1 MVIVKPAILLFQL
14 LSLTACTRSL
24 EVALETD
31 IILSSSNTIL
41 TAGDPYITADYVVS
55 RVSATAESS
64 LSLLSVAGSSEEL
77 TTEFAASD
85 VIFTSESVPSLGSSP
100 ATIITSGSVLR
111 MSTGGT
117 IVNVLSSKYGRTTL
131 QPSSVVSN
139 ILTVPYD
146 SDATTSTSTIFT
158 TSMPF
163 NVSQT
168 SGSILTSLTSKS
180 NPLVTN
186 LPSFSSQKIT
196 INTNTLTSAVT
207 VSNSAVSIGPS
218 IISSNTSKLIST
230 QTTGRSPSLAPS
242 GTVNSASYLVSTG
255 NSRSANWTQSPY
267 DSDTLFHPTVTQNS
281 KQTGASSVSSYEL
294 SGHSNQDTSIGSSTS
309 VWSTSAVNLTSHVT
323 ISPNYNQTTS
333 SQTVADGST
342 VSSKRA
348 TGVATG
354 GSVSFNSSRKQTSDL
369 LWSTSSPNLTR
380 TSGSS
385 STIKEGSTAA
395 TINNGT
401 SLMGTSN
408 SVQSTSSS
416 YTSQLPYATPSPNF
430 NQSATLSSIA
440 SQNSTATSRSN
451 STKSIASTN
460 SFWSISSS
468 HTSQL
473 QPLTSTSNSNQFSA
487 SPSTI
492 SYANESTA
500 SSTISYGSARAS
512 NRNTTTLVG
521 TSGSISSEST
531 LRSQLTSASLLPS
544 STSSTKQSLHSP
556 VFCSSSLFSSSQ
568 TFSESGSSS
577 TASSWTSTT
586 PTSVQQTTA
595 TAETSTSSTISL
607 FDAIATDEPPSVFGR
622 SINPLSPADGV
633 SNDGPIETNKFYTNL
648 LIGTQGSAVFV
659 YPYSLWKYSSSYGTG
674 FAVQHTTSS
683 QYSFGDDDSEGNSEY
698 LVNPLGIAHCILSAT
713 SFDSSMTMEIDEMT
727 FSSVKVKLA
736 EGSST
741 SDYLEIPLVQGMGFS
756 TGVYHGGLIAKIAS
770 SVGFSAVTEESSTN
784 LPEGV
789 LKYRIALLNGVTWLC
804 YVVNPSGTMES
815 SFSME
820 VTSTYTI
827 EAADSIDGLIIQLA
841 VAPESTDLDK
851 FYDEAAGMYPTDFQ
865 VSGISDGTTATYEF
879 SYNTEGSSASGNTII
894 FSLPHHQKSFTSSMA
909 DQYTGITL
917 QSTTKG
923 VMAGYLTNVL
933 QFSQTINTEIS
944 WLPWSSQLGSDPLS
958 YSADQLKL
966 LAEVANSELQVS
978 VSDSISGLNT
988 YYLGKV
994 IDKYAY
1000 ILLTVSDIIGD
1011 ESSTSSTL
1019 ENLKS
1024 AFDILLGNSQ
1034 TYPLIYD
1041 TRYGGIVSSG
1051 DWASTTTQYD
1061 FGNTY
1066 YNDHHFHYGYII
1078 HAAAAIGHVDAKLG
1092 GTWAQENKEWVN
1104 SLVRDVANP
1113 STDDQYFAQSRMFDW
1128 FHGHSWAAG
1137 LFENGNGKNEESS
1150 SEDYNFAYGM
1160 KLWGSV
1166 IGDSSMELR
1175 GDLMISIMSDSMN
1188 DYMLYDDS
1196 NTVEPSEII
1205 GNKVSGILFDDI
1217 IDYTTYFGTNTEY
1230 IHGIH
1235 MLPITPASSAIRQ
1248 PTFVSQ
1254 EWSSKLSSI
1263 IGSLESGWAGI
1274 LRLNQALF
1282 DPLDSYNFFSASDFD
1297 SSIYLDDGM
1306 SRTWALA
1313 FSGGLAN
1320 SLGLM

>member
-1 MVIVKPAILLFQL
+1 MIIGTPAILLFQL
-14 LSLTACTRSL
+14 LSLTTCTRSL

-31 IILSSSNTIL
+31 IVLSSSNTIF
-41 TAGDPYITADYVVS
+41 TAGDPYIIADHVVP
-55 RVSATAESS
+55 RVSATDQGS
-64 LSLLSVAGSSEEL
+64 LSLLSVASSSNEL
-77 TTEFAASD
+77 NTKSASSSLS
-85 VIFTSESVPSLGSSP
+85 FTSETVRSGGSSS
-100 ATIITSGSVLR
+100 ATIITSRSVSNT
-111 MSTGGT
+111 STSET
-117 IVNVLSSKYGRTTL
+117 TVTVLPSEGDRTTL
-131 QPSSVVSN
+131 QPLSVVSGV
-139 ILTVPYD
+139 LTVPYD

-158 TSMPF
+158 TSMPLS
-163 NVSQT
+163 VSQT
-168 SGSILTSLTSKS
+168 LGSILTSLTTNS

-186 LPSFSSQKIT
+186 SPSYSSQKIT
-196 INTNTLTSAVT
+196 INTNTLTSALT
-207 VSNSAVSIGPS
+207 ISNSVASIGPS
-218 IISSNTSKLIST
+218 INSTNNSKLISAHT
-230 QTTGRSPSLAPS
+230 AVRSLSLAPN
-242 GTVNSASYLVSTG
+242 GTVNSDSYIVSTEI
-255 NSRSANWTQSPY
+255 SRSANWTQGPY
-267 DSDTLFHPTVTQNS
+267 DSDTLLHPTVTQNS
-281 KQTGASSVSSYEL
+281 KQTGTSSATSYDL
-294 SGHSNQDTSIGSSTS
+294 SDNHDTSIGSTISR
-309 VWSTSAVNLTSHVT
+309 WSTSAVNLTSHVT
-323 ISPNYNQTTS
+323 ITPNYNQTT
-333 SQTVADGST
+333 V
-342 VSSKRA
+342 
-348 TGVATG
+348 
-354 GSVSFNSSRKQTSDL
+354 
-369 LWSTSSPNLTR
+369 
-380 TSGSS
+380 SS
-385 STIKEGSTAA
+385 STIKEGSKTASMK
-395 TINNGT
+395 NGT
-401 SLMGTSN
+401 SLTGTSN
-408 SVQSTSSS
+408 SVQFSSSS
-416 YTSQLPYATPSPNF
+416 YSSLLPYATPNPNF
-430 NQSATLSSIA
+430 NQTATLSSIT
-440 SQNSTATSRSN
+440 SQNSAATGSSN
-451 STKSIASTN
+451 STKSIGSKN
-460 SFWSISSS
+460 SFRSISSS

-473 QPLTSTSNSNQFSA
+473 QTLASTSNSNQFSA
-487 SPSTI
+487 LPSTI

-500 SSTISYGSARAS
+500 SSTISYGTARAS

-521 TSGSISSEST
+521 TSGSILSTSEST

-544 STSSTKQSLHSP
+544 SASSTKQSLYSP
-556 VFCSSSLFSSSQ
+556 VISSSSLFSSQ
-568 TFSESGSSS
+568 TFSKSGSSS
-577 TASSWTSTT
+577 TVSSWTSTT
-586 PTSVQQTTA
+586 STSLQQTITSKTA
-595 TAETSTSSTISL
+595 TSETSTYSTISL

-622 SINPLSPADGV
+622 SMNPLSPADGV

-648 LIGTQGSAVFV
+648 LVGTQSSAVFV

-674 FAVQHTTSS
+674 FAIQHTTSS
-683 QYSFGDDDSEGNSEY
+683 QYSFGDEDSEGNSEY
-698 LVNPLGIAHCILSAT
+698 LVNPLGIAHCVLSAT
-713 SFDSSMTMEIDEMT
+713 SFDSSMTMEVDEMT
-727 FSSVKVKLA
+727 FSSVKVTLT

-789 LKYRIALLNGVTWLC
+789 LKYRITLLNGVTWLC

-815 SFSME
+815 SFSMT

-841 VAPESTDLDK
+841 VAPESSDLEE

-894 FSLPHHQKSFTSSMA
+894 FSLPHHQKSFSSSMA
-909 DQYTGITL
+909 DKYTGITL

-923 VMAGYLTNVL
+923 VMTGYLTNVL
-933 QFSQTINTEIS
+933 QFSQTMNTEIS

-978 VSDSISGLNT
+978 ISNSISGLNT

-1011 ESSTSSTL
+1011 ESSTNSTL
-1019 ENLKS
+1019 ENIKS
-1024 AFDILLGNSQ
+1024 AFDILLSNSQ
-1034 TYPLIYD
+1034 TYPLLYD

-1113 STDDQYFAQSRMFDW
+1113 STEDQYFAQSRMFDW

-1263 IGSLESGWAGI
+1263 IESLESGWAGI

-1297 SSIYLDDGM
+1297 SSTYLDNGM